1 MKGRDVGTRLLLLSV
16 SAILVLTLIPASG
29 AAPQGASIC
38 IICGD
43 RGLADAVSNMIL
55 FAPLG
60 VALALLHRRP
70 MSVAIAALLLSLSV
84 ESLQSVIPG
93 RYTSLGDATFNTL
106 GATIAAY
113 GWLNHRSWITP
124 DRVVASR
131 CYLAASIG
139 ATTVF
144 LLTAYFLQPA
154 FPIATYYGQW
164 TPQVAHLQWYKGRV
178 IQVSLSDMTLPSRR
192 LERSA
197 DVRLHLI
204 RGSRMV
210 VRFVG
215 GPLVTDLASLFS
227 IADESRQEVMLL
239 GPDRGDLVFR
249 YRMRA
254 DNWGLDRP
262 VHRLPKA
269 FGNIAPGDAG
279 RAAVWRD
286 GDAYCLE
293 LNSRRRCGL
302 GHTVGDG
309 WTLLIYPKR
318 LPNILQEL
326 IGLIWVAI
334 LLVPLGFWAR
344 RGALAVIGAL
354 PPLVV
359 LLTASHVSSLLAT
372 TPAEWIAAT
381 AAVAFGVALRRL
393 VDRWETSGGSPP
405 PLETPA

>member
-16 SAILVLTLIPASG
+16 SAILVLTLFPAG
-29 AAPQGASIC
+29 GDAPKGASIC

-55 FAPLG
+55 FAPFG

-93 RYTSLGDATFNTL
+93 RYTSLGDVAFNTL

-124 DRVVASR
+124 RRVVASR
-131 CYLAASIG
+131 FYLAASI
-139 ATTVF
+139 AAATVF
-144 LLTAYFLQPA
+144 LLTAYFLHPA
-154 FPIATYYGQW
+154 FPMTTYYGQW
-164 TPQVAHLQWYKGRV
+164 TPQVAHLEWYNGRV
-178 IQVSLSDMTLPSRR
+178 TQVSLSDMTLPSRR
-192 LERSA
+192 LEQSA
-197 DVRLHLI
+197 EVRLHLI
-204 RGSRMV
+204 RGSPMV

-215 GPLVTDLASLFS
+215 GTPVTGLASLFS
-227 IADESRQEVMLL
+227 IADERRRGVMLL

-254 DNWGLDRP
+254 DNWRLDRP
-262 VHRLPKA
+262 DHRFQEA
-269 FGNIAPGDAG
+269 FGNIAPGDTG

-293 LNSRRRCGL
+293 VNSHRRCGL
-302 GHTVGDG
+302 GYTIGDG
-309 WTLLIYPKR
+309 WALLVYPER
-318 LPNILQEL
+318 LPSILQEL

-359 LLTASHVSSLLAT
+359 LLAVNHLSSLLAT

-381 AAVAFGVALRRL
+381 AGVAVGVVLRRL
-393 VDRWETSGGSPP
+393 VDRWTSDRSPP